1 MLQIEPVL
9 RVGNAKPLQDIC
21 CIFFMVYF
29 MSGKDERQY
38 NPFAGKGNKP
48 GDRRNSFQVDRDR
61 IVYSSAFRRLAQ
73 VTQVVTAQEG
83 HVFHNRLTHSLKVAQ
98 VARRLAESLI
108 AQQPEIAEKLGGIEP
123 DVVEAAALAHDLGHP
138 PFGHSAE
145 EELDECAVKHGLND
159 GFEGNAQSFRILTK
173 LAIHRIDYCGLN
185 LTRAT
190 LNAVL
195 KYPWLRDRSLPQSK
209 RYRKYSVYDLDYEA
223 FLFVRNPQ
231 DQSQTIEASI
241 MDFAD
246 DITYSVHDL
255 EDFYLA
261 GLIPLE
267 LLATDRD
274 ELNRFVEEW
283 LREKP
288 NDPVAKVVQAHPYR
302 FQNFLDATY
311 NLRGQYRPGSFEQK
325 AQIKRVSSQL
335 IQTYISS
342 VQLILTYGDRAA
354 GEGYSDRG
362 YLQYDPAKEEELQFL
377 QRIVWSY
384 VISNPRLATQR
395 YGQKKIIKSLFEM
408 YLEVIQKGDL
418 SLIPVRFIK
427 DYLELDERAKQ
438 GENVDQEKTR
448 MAIDTVA
455 SLSEAEAVLKFRR
468 LTGVSQGSFL
478 DYWE

>member
-1 MLQIEPVL
+1 MLE
-9 RVGNAKPLQDIC
+9 
-21 CIFFMVYF
+21 
-29 MSGKDERQY
+29 KDERQY
-38 NPFAGKGNKP
+38 KPFGRQGNKP
-48 GDRRNSFQVDRDR
+48 GDRRLAFQVDRDR
-61 IVYSSAFRRLAQ
+61 IIYSSAFRRLAQ

-108 AQQPEIAEKLGGIEP
+108 IKQPEIAEKLGGVEP
-123 DVVEAAALAHDLGHP
+123 DIVEAAALAHDLGHP
-138 PFGHSAE
+138 PFGHIAE
-145 EELDECAVKHGLND
+145 EELDECAVKHGLSD
-159 GFEGNAQSFRILTK
+159 GFEGNAQSFRILTR

-185 LTRAT
+185 LTRGV

-195 KYPWLRDRSLPQSK
+195 KYPWLRDCENSDSK
-209 RYRKYSVYDLDYEA
+209 QYRKYSVYDLDYEA
-223 FLFVRNPQ
+223 FLFVR
-231 DQSQTIEASI
+231 DSSDRSQTIEANI

-267 LLATDRD
+267 LLATDSD

-283 LREKP
+283 LRERP
-288 NDPVAKVVQAHPYR
+288 NNKVAKAVEANPSR

-325 AQIKRVSSQL
+325 AQIKRISSQL
-335 IQTYISS
+335 IQNYITS
-342 VQLILTYGDRAA
+342 VQLSLQYG
-354 GEGYSDRG
+354 DRG
-362 YLQYDPAKEEELQFL
+362 YLQYNQAKEEELKFL
-377 QRIVWSY
+377 QRIVWTY

-395 YGQKKIIKSLFEM
+395 YGQKRIIKTLFEM
-408 YLEVIQKGDL
+408 YLESLNKKDL
-418 SLIPVRFIK
+418 TFIPVRFVK
-427 DYLELDERAKQ
+427 EYLELDERQKQ
-438 GENVDQEKTR
+438 GENVTQEKTR
-448 MAIDTVA
+448 MAIDIVA
-455 SLSEAEAVLKFRR
+455 NLSEAEAVLKFRR

>member
-1 MLQIEPVL
+1 
-9 RVGNAKPLQDIC
+9 
-21 CIFFMVYF
+21 
-29 MSGKDERQY
+29 MSGKDDRQY
-38 NPFAGKGNKP
+38 NPFANKGNKP
-48 GDRRNSFQVDRDR
+48 GDRRKSFQIDRDR
-61 IVYSSAFRRLAQ
+61 ILYSSAFRRLAQ

-98 VARRLAESLI
+98 VARRLAESLVT
-108 AQQPEIAEKLGGIEP
+108 QQPEIAEQLGGIEP

-138 PFGHSAE
+138 PFGHIAE
-145 EELDECAVKHGLND
+145 EELDECAIKHGLKD

-185 LTRAT
+185 LTRGT
-190 LNAVL
+190 LNGVL
-195 KYPWLRDRSLPQSK
+195 KYPWLRDTKNPQSK
-209 RYRKYSVYDLDYEA
+209 EYRKYSVYELDYPA

-231 DQSQTIEASI
+231 DKSQTIEASI

-283 LREKP
+283 LRERP
-288 NDPVAKVVQAHPYR
+288 DNTIAKTVEANPAR
-302 FQNFLDATY
+302 FQNFLNATY

-335 IQTYISS
+335 IQTYINS
-342 VQLILTYGDRAA
+342 VQLNLTYG
-354 GEGYSDRG
+354 DRG
-362 YLQYDPAKEEELQFL
+362 YLQYDQTKEEELKFL
-377 QRIVWSY
+377 QRIVWAY

-395 YGQKKIIKSLFEM
+395 YGQKRIIKTLFEM
-408 YLEVIQKGDL
+408 YLEAIYKGDL
-418 SLIPVRFIK
+418 TFIPVRFVK
-427 DYLELDERAKQ
+427 EYLALDEQQKR
-438 GENVDQEKTR
+438 GVNVNQEKTR
-448 MAIDTVA
+448 MAIDIVA
-455 SLSEAEAVLKFRR
+455 NLSEAEAVLKFRR